1 MVAAAVIGAAVV
13 GAAGSAYAG
22 SEAASATTNASN
34 NAISAQQS
42 ALATQTQ
49 LSQPYRDLGTN
60 NIQTYQNLLTGAN
73 GPAGSN
79 AAPGSATAGANIE
92 QTLQNTPGYQAT
104 LTTGTEAAQRAAGAS
119 GLNLSGNQVAG
130 VQQFGSQLA
139 DSTYQTQLANLLQ
152 PIQLGQA
159 AAAGQ
164 AANVG
169 TSAANVGQIG
179 INQGNNIANIDA
191 NEVAG
196 ITRAG
201 STAANQL
208 VTYNTLNG
216 LNNPA
221 SPGSGSGTYGPW
233 TTNGG
238 ANFDGSGSTP
248 TYSGAPTTPGYS

>member
-1 MVAAAVIGAAVV
+1 MVAAAVIGGAVI

-22 SEAASATTNASN
+22 SKSASATTNASN
-34 NAISAQQS
+34 NAITEQNNALQQQ
-42 ALATQTQ
+42 AT
-49 LSQPYRDLGTN
+49 LSQPYRDLGTS

-73 GPAGSN
+73 GPAGAN

-92 QTLQNTPGYQAT
+92 QTLQTMPGYQAT
-104 LTTGTEAAQRAAGAS
+104 LTQGTEAAQRAAGAS

-169 TSAANVGQIG
+169 TAATNVGNIG

-191 NEVAG
+191 NEIAG

-201 STAANQL
+201 SGAANQL
-208 VTYNTLNG
+208 ITYNTLQG
-216 LNNPA
+216 LQSPA
-221 SPGSGSGTYGPW
+221 GGGAAAVPTYGGTP
-233 TTNGG
+233 
-238 ANFDGSGSTP
+238 NFDGSANYGTP
-248 TYSGAPTTPGYS
+248 APATTPGYS

>member
-22 SEAASATTNASN
+22 SEAASATGKASN
-34 NAISAQQS
+34 AAISEQQQ
-42 ALATQTQ
+42 ALQQQAT

-73 GPAGSN
+73 GPNGPAT
-79 AAPGSATAGANIE
+79 PGSPGAGANIE
-92 QTLQNTPGYQAT
+92 QTLQTMPGYQAT
-104 LTTGTEAAQRAAGAS
+104 LDTGVEAAKRSSAAS

-130 VQQFGSQLA
+130 VQAFGSQIA
-139 DSTYQTQLANLLQ
+139 DSTYQQQLNNLLQ

-169 TSAANVGQIG
+169 TSASNIGNIG
-179 INQGNNIANIDA
+179 INQGNNVANIDA
-191 NEVAG
+191 NEIAG

-208 VTYNTLNG
+208 ITYNTLQG

-221 SPGSGSGTYGPW
+221 GGGGGAPATPTYGAP
-233 TTNGG
+233 
-238 ANFDGSGSTP
+238 ANFDGSLNYGS
-248 TYSGAPTTPGYS
+248 SAPATTPGYS

>member
-22 SEAASATTNASN
+22 SESASATKSASN
-34 NAISAQQS
+34 NAISEQQA
-42 ALATQTQ
+42 ALQQQAQ

-73 GPAGSN
+73 GPNG
-79 AAPGSATAGANIE
+79 AATPGSAAAGANIE
-92 QTLQNTPGYQAT
+92 QTLQTMPGYQAT
-104 LTTGTEAAQRAAGAS
+104 LDTGVEAAKRSSAAS

-139 DSTYQTQLANLLQ
+139 DSTYQQQLANLLQ

-169 TSAANVGQIG
+169 TTASNIGQIG
-179 INQGNNIANIDA
+179 INQGNNTANIDA
-191 NEVAG
+191 NEIAG

-201 STAANQL
+201 SGAANQL
-208 VTYNTLNG
+208 ITYNTLQG
-216 LNNPA
+216 LNNP
-221 SPGSGSGTYGPW
+221 STSTPSVPTYGGTP
-233 TTNGG
+233 
-238 ANFDGSGSTP
+238 NFDGSANYGTP
-248 TYSGAPTTPGYS
+248 APATTPGYS